1 LKFLFYIKSFINN
14 KFIYYLTTLFHVKV
28 TMLCPSQFHSSGC
41 TTYGCPLVHLPCRK
55 GKECDSDS
63 CTLSHYTRH
72 EVEQSQYR
80 QVRPKTFQK
89 PCKFFRQG
97 NCRNRQ
103 CQYLHIQPQGSMF
116 CQAVASPVQNI
127 DSSDFGNSM
136 KGKPDACQTEEYC
149 EIEKSE
155 GYCSDYPECPFRH
168 DCEMSDEEN
177 DTGSYYPNCHD
188 VGKSIVIPLEGTR
201 EYRNASQTWYPECKD
216 CEICKGNAFLCSKL
230 EHQRIAI
237 NALPMTNGQ
246 N

>member
-1 LKFLFYIKSFINN
+1 MSDEEND
-14 KFIYYLTTLFHVKV
+14 T
-28 TMLCPSQFHSSGC
+28 
-41 TTYGCPLVHLPCRK
+41 
-55 GKECDSDS
+55 GK
-63 CTLSHYTRH
+63 
-72 EVEQSQYR
+72 
-80 QVRPKTFQK
+80 
-89 PCKFFRQG
+89 
-97 NCRNRQ
+97 